1 MIYIFL
7 AHFVAMHK
15 YKDVLSMN
23 IIEGKVDFKC
33 FYQLFHRPIQYLIVK
48 TYRESLLYF
57 QYASVQM
64 EECRFQTIASII
76 IAT

>member
-7 AHFVAMHK
+7 AHFVAIHK

-23 IIEGKVDFKC
+23 IIEGKVD
-33 FYQLFHRPIQYLIVK
+33 YIQYLIVK